1 MLRSTLVIPV
11 GGTDLAGEIECLL
24 ERIRLL
30 VELEIQDGKFADFEG
45 VAKQLVAVSEQEPG
59 TLNFKFYLSG
69 DRRRGWWRAVP
80 IRLRLQRTFRARQYS
95 NSFRNCSV
103 LYSQR
108 HGVLRS
114 SQPVVTSMAG
124 GLSAPKCSA
133 HGKVLIVDRPA
144 LGFSGICG
152 MIFGF
157 VRPYLNAQRILAQNR
172 TY

>member
-1 MLRSTLVIPV
+1 MPT
-11 GGTDLAGEIECLL
+11 

-95 NSFRNCSV
+95 NSFRNCFSSV
-103 LYSQR
+103 LPKAW
-108 HGVLRS
+108 S
-114 SQPVVTSMAG
+114 STEIPARCNQYG
-124 GLSAPKCSA
+124 GWS
-133 HGKVLIVDRPA
+133 
-144 LGFSGICG
+144 
-152 MIFGF
+152 
-157 VRPYLNAQRILAQNR
+157 
-172 TY
+172 